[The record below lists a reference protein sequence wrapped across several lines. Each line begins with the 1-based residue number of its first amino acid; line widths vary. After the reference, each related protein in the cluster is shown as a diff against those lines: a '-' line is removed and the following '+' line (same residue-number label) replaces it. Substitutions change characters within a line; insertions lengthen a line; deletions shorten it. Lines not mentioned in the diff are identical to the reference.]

1 MYSSVICSTYNTP
14 RFLELVLDSLLYQD
28 THQFELLIADDGSQ
42 EETKKLIEDFQKK
55 APFKIVHLWH
65 EDLGWRKSQIHN
77 MAIARASYDHLIFI
91 DGDCVLAPGFIR
103 DHQSIFEQE
112 KENYVLMG
120 RRVELG
126 EKLTATLTVQNYRSK
141 LMSPLSLALLF
152 SCAVND
158 SRAYMRKFSF
168 HNSLL
173 RKIYSADKVN
183 DLLGCNFSLNKKSM
197 LLINGFNDDY
207 QRGEDGD
214 IFVRLRNTNHKL
226 IGKKYFAVM
235 FHLYHG
241 RGNYQYVDDNY
252 EKIIQIRDYVRAE
265 NGLNKYLSP
274 IS

>member
-28 THQFELLIADDGSQ
+28 THQFELLIADDGSK
-42 EETKKLIEDFQKK
+42 EETKRLIEDFQKK

-77 MAIARASYDHLIFI
+77 VAIARASYDHLIFI

-103 DHQSIFEQE
+103 DHQSIFLQE

-141 LMSPLSLALLF
+141 LMSPLSLPLLF
-152 SCAVND
+152 SCALND

-173 RKIYSADKVN
+173 RKVYNADNVN

-241 RGNYQYVDDNY
+241 RGDYQYVDDNY

-265 NGLNKYLSP
+265 NGLNKYLA
-274 IS
+274 